1 MNIKKM
7 KIETKAGGI
16 KEHDSDKEDGI
27 DQKLFDQMFAVAIT
41 KQV

>member
-7 KIETKAGGI
+7 NVGPGI

-27 DQKLFDQMFAVAIT
+27 DQKLFD
-41 KQV
+41 